1 MSVTYMTRQQRE
13 VLQCIEGCA
22 DGASAAELTD
32 LLHAKGSRVGLTTVY
47 RQLERLEQ
55 QGLVHKVVTEQG
67 ACYQYCRSHHNGRDC
82 FLLKCERC
90 GRMEHLDCSHLGEL
104 YRHVL
109 EEHRFVINPRRTLFY
124 GLCEACAREDE
135 A

>member
-13 VLQCIEGCA
+13 VLRCIESCA
-22 DGASAAELTD
+22 EGAGAVELAEL
-32 LLHAKGSRVGLTTVY
+32 LHRQGSQVGLSTVY

-55 QGLVHKVVTEQG
+55 QGLVHKIVTDDG
-67 ACYQYCRSHHNGRDC
+67 ARYQYCDSRHAGRDC

-104 YRHVL
+104 YAHL
-109 EEHRFVINPRRTLFY
+109 LSKHHFVINPRRTLFY
-124 GLCEACAREDE
+124 GLCEKCSGED
-135 A
+135 AT